1 MPKFQYH
8 GRDRHGRLIK
18 GVITAESKSAAVAL
32 LKQQAIQVMPEALKQ
47 VTEVNFNL
55 FGGRVKLK
63 DLVIFTRQFAVL
75 VQAGL
80 PITQALDLLSK
91 QTESKTLARVLSD
104 VKTKIETGETLSS
117 TFSQHPN
124 VFDSLYCNL
133 IQAGEQGGF
142 LEQVLARLSQYLE
155 KLNKLKRELTVA
167 LIYPAILVLTA
178 IIVVSVI
185 LIFVIPTFK
194 EIFSEFGASL
204 PLPTRV
210 VIEIS
215 NFTVSYWYLIFGVMF
230 ALGFSAFRFYKS
242 EKGKEFFEP
251 HLIKVPVIGQIIL
264 KAAIARFSR
273 TLGTMLGSGVP
284 IIQALETCSRVAG
297 SVLVEKA
304 IKQTIKSVT
313 EGRSI
318 NETLKEFKIFPP
330 MVYGMIA
337 VGEQT
342 GSLETMLE
350 KLAAFYEEEVE
361 TAVQSLKQL
370 LEPVLI
376 VVIGVIIG
384 GLVVSMYLP
393 IFKLGSVIG

>member
-8 GRDRHGRLIK
+8 GRDRQGRLIK
-18 GVITAESKSAAVAL
+18 GVITAENKSAAVAL
-32 LKQQAIQVMPEALKQ
+32 LKQQSIQVMPEALKQ
-47 VTEVNFNL
+47 VKGVNFNL
-55 FGGRVKLK
+55 LGGRVKLK

-91 QTESKTLARVLSD
+91 QTESKTLAWVLSD
-104 VKTKIETGETLSS
+104 IKTKIETGETLFS

-230 ALGFSAFRFYKS
+230 ALGFSAFRYYKS

-251 HLIKVPVIGQIIL
+251 HLIKIPVIGQIIL

-318 NETLKEFKIFPP
+318 NETLKEYKIFPP

-370 LEPVLI
+370 LEPILI
-376 VVIGVIIG
+376 VIIGVIIG